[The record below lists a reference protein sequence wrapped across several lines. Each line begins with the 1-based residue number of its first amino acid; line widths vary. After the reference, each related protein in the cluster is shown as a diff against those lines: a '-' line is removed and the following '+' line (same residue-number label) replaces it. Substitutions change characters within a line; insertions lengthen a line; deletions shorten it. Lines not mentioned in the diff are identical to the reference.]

1 MQCRGGS
8 PRQSGRY
15 RETST
20 ARLLHDQTTCVPMG
34 RWQCMEVQSPLNIR
48 YTYTVYMARATAR
61 FCSASWCPAA
71 SPPSRAHGYGYSD
84 IHSALRSGA
93 HQCVWPS
100 RSTPTPGLPIIHHPA
115 LRLLRGGERH
125 RGPRSE
131 RRAGREE
138 GRGRAEHVY
147 SYTVTVTYKQQGLV
161 GPD

>member
-125 RGPRSE
+125 ATEVRGPSAEPAE
-131 RRAGREE
+131 RRDVDGQ
-138 GRGRAEHVY
+138 
-147 SYTVTVTYKQQGLV
+147 SMYTLTQ
-161 GPD
+161 